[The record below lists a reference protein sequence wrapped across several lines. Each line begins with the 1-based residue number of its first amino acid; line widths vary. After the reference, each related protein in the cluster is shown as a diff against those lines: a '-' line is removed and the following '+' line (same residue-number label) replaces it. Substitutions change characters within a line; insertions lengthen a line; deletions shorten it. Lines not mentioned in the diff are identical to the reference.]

1 MVAASSSPP
10 VAEDRH
16 EPLEAILLRALE
28 AARLPG
34 MTVEDMIVC
43 REVYECQMDE
53 VPRHYVEV
61 EYRLAKHQGY
71 SHAEAC
77 NALWHA
83 YEHGFIEYKLA
94 LWGGGKGNFA
104 SFPIAD
110 VVLSP
115 QVYEILQAAERR
127 VHEKDKAFV
136 GTKEW
141 MDWVTGVS
149 VRR

>member
-1 MVAASSSPP
+1 MPTNTDLSSTNSPY
-10 VAEDRH
+10 
-16 EPLEAILLRALE
+16 
-28 AARLPG
+28 G
-34 MTVEDMIVC
+34 
-43 REVYECQMDE
+43 
-53 VPRHYVEV
+53 
-61 EYRLAKHQGY
+61 
-71 SHAEAC
+71 
-77 NALWHA
+77 
-83 YEHGFIEYKLA
+83 
-94 LWGGGKGNFA
+94 GGGKGNFA